1 MSGLH
6 YQISFAQILESER
19 RLQLSNILKLFDLKH
34 SSTSTEGTISLK
46 EYLNKF
52 ADDYDCLTQEQLDI
66 DHYLTKLNE
75 ISLPELEVSQI
86 ECLVYRA
93 GYSVF
98 SYLKKSNGC

>member
-1 MSGLH
+1 M
-6 YQISFAQILESER
+6 
-19 RLQLSNILKLFDLKH
+19 KVFDLKH

-52 ADDYDCLTQEQLDI
+52 ADDYDCLTQELDI

-86 ECLVYRA
+86 EC
-93 GYSVF
+93 SF
-98 SYLKKSNGC
+98 I